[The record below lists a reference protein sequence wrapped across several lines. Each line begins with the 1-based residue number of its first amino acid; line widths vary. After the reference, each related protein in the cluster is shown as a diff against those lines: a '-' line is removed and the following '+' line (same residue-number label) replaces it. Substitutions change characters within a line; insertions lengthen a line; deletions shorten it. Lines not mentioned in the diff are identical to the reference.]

1 MLTLLIMMG
10 NSAWGDSYTI
20 TFKTNSGDGS
30 TITAGTTAC
39 SDIVSDGSSYLKGK
53 VVTAT
58 KAYYNGS
65 SGVKLG
71 TSSDAGVLKM
81 NLKSSITP
89 TSIVV
94 NAKRYNAS
102 NAATI
107 AINGKTAQS
116 LTSSFSNYTF
126 TFSSEIS
133 YIQLNASKY
142 CWISSITVYYT
153 PIKTATT
160 LTLDHTSLDF
170 TLPSDGAATLTPT
183 VTPAGGVALVSPTI
197 SWSSSDETVATVAAG
212 VVTPLKEGSA
222 TITASYAGDE
232 TYAASN
238 ATCSITVS
246 DSRTAVN
253 LSTFTATNTTLI
265 IGGAPNTTT
274 TSVTNDQGGWATT
287 YTYKSSDED
296 VATVNGSGVI
306 TAVAKGT
313 AIITCSLDMDPDDDT
328 YKAGSTSSKTIEIT
342 VNKPSHTTSF
352 SINGVIDPADDDAV
366 EEDEDITF
374 PSSPASIGGKV
385 FKGWTTAALAGN
397 QAEAPTI
404 LVTSATM
411 STADITYYAVYA
423 NEIIGDDAT
432 LTIVPSTTNMPT
444 SYGDA
449 NTFTQYT
456 LEGKKFKVQQMY
468 KNGEKLQ
475 WRAAGDDNGT
485 GTMYNT
491 DALYEIQSIAITYD
505 SFDTNKNFKVKVGDA
520 ENPTSGTSITPT
532 NDGSVYTYDCSSYHK
547 SYFVLTNGQYA
558 GYLTSIVITYR
569 TSITCYSDYC
579 TSVTVPVTIGSA
591 GYTTYV
597 TPYNVSFPDGITGY
611 IATATG
617 ASTVTLSEVTNVP
630 ADEPIVLKASAG
642 NYNLPVITTATD
654 DVSSNLLNASDGSIV
669 GDGSTIFALGVGKT
683 GTNKDKV
690 GFYLV
695 DNDVSIP
702 EGKAYLTVPAAVK
715 EFLAFSFDQATR
727 VQELCPASSPSRTR
741 EEEIIFNLAG
751 QRMSKMQRGVN
762 IVNGKKVVV
771 K

>member
-1 MLTLLIMMG
+1 MLTLLIILG
-10 NSAWGDSYTI
+10 HHAWGTTYRLTKVTSVSAGNKYVFERNSRVFSKTVSSKSLQTTGTYS
-20 TFKTNSGDGS
+20 TFGL
-30 TITAGTTAC
+30 AGTEAYVWTLETAK
-39 SDIVSDGSSYLKGK
+39 GGFYLKNVSLASSQYLNNTSGTDMSFGSNSSIWSFSFTDGVALISNTSNSNRFIGETSSGSK
-53 VVTAT
+53 VY
-58 KAYYNGS
+58 KAYATG
-65 SGVKLG
+65 
-71 TSSDAGVLKM
+71 
-81 NLKSSITP
+81 NL
-89 TSIVV
+89 
-94 NAKRYNAS
+94 
-102 NAATI
+102 ATY
-107 AINGKTAQS
+107 GHD
-116 LTSSFSNYTF
+116 
-126 TFSSEIS
+126 
-133 YIQLNASKY
+133 
-142 CWISSITVYYT
+142 ITVYVLEEEPPANISMT
-153 PIKTATT
+153 TTDVNLNRGETNTRTATSS
-160 LTLDHTSLDF
+160 TS
-170 TLPSDGAATLTPT
+170 GASISYSSN
-183 VTPAGGVALVSPTI
+183 VT
-197 SWSSSDETVATVAAG
+197 DVATVNSSTG
-212 VVTPLKEGSA
+212 EVTAVSAGSA
-222 TITASYAGDE
+222 TITATVTAAGYSTATASYIV
-232 TYAASN
+232 N
-238 ATCSITVS
+238 VS
-246 DSRTAVN
+246 DPRTPVN

-274 TSVTNDQGGWATT
+274 TSVTNDQGGWAAA
-287 YTYKSSDED
+287 YTYESSDED
-296 VATVNGSGVI
+296 VATVNSSGVV

-313 AIITCSLDMDPDDDT
+313 ATITCSLDMDPDDAT
-328 YKAGSTSSKTIEIT
+328 YKAGSTTSKTIEIT
-342 VNKPSHTTSF
+342 VNKPSHTASF
-352 SINGVIDPADDDAV
+352 SINGVIDPADDDTV
-366 EEDEDITF
+366 EEDDDIPF
-374 PSSPASIGGKV
+374 PSAPASIGGKV
-385 FKGWTTAALAGN
+385 FKGWTTGAIVGT
-397 QAEAPTI
+397 QADAPAV

-423 NEIIGDDAT
+423 NEITGEGNVT

-444 SYGDA
+444 SYGTA

-456 LEGKKFKVQQMY
+456 LEGKKFKLQQVY

-475 WRAAGDDNGT
+475 WRAAGNENGT

-491 DALYEIQSIAITYD
+491 DALNKLQSIVITYD
-505 SFDTNKNFKVKVGDA
+505 SSDANKNFTVKVGDA

-532 NDGSVYTYDCSSYHK
+532 NVGSVYTYNCSSNNK
-547 SYFVLTNGQYA
+547 NYFVLTNGSGA
-558 GYLTSIVITYR
+558 GYLTSIAITYKGSV
-569 TSITCYSDYC
+569 TTYSDYC

-597 TPYNVSFPDGITGY
+597 TPYNVSFPDGVTGY
-611 IATATG
+611 IATSTG

-630 ADEPIVLKASAG
+630 ADEPIVLKANAG
-642 NYNLPVITTATD
+642 NYMLPVITSATD